1 VLGTRQGFDA
11 LVEAADRG
19 DRAALGVFSE
29 AGRLLGRAVAGVA
42 NVLDPDRIVVAG
54 EGVAHWIHWDA
65 AFRDEFGR
73 RQLRR
78 RGAIT
83 VIVDS
88 WDDSSWAQGAAALV
102 LAAPFDLD
110 GFGGEQA
117 SLVVARLH
125 GEADGMAS

>member
-1 VLGTRQGFDA
+1 
-11 LVEAADRG
+11 
-19 DRAALGVFSE
+19 
-29 AGRLLGRAVAGVA
+29 
-42 NVLDPDRIVVAG
+42 
-54 EGVAHWIHWDA
+54 VAHWIHWDA